1 MTDTQYKLNE
11 ASFFL
16 ERMKEANRDKN
27 GFRYNL
33 SAFLSAFC
41 SFPEIM
47 NIEFQKISGF
57 ISWNKAMRSNYYSSK
72 LIQFFEKQRNRSI
85 HLRPVSAR
93 PNQNLE
99 GICLREITV
108 GKDGDQEDWLQKTK
122 ELSST
127 ILPSSWGWI
136 GGDQS

>member
-27 GFRYNL
+27 GLRYNL

-41 SFPEIM
+41 SVPEIM

-57 ISWNKAMRSNYYSSK
+57 IS
-72 LIQFFEKQRNRSI
+72 
-85 HLRPVSAR
+85 
-93 PNQNLE
+93 
-99 GICLREITV
+99 
-108 GKDGDQEDWLQKTK
+108 
-122 ELSST
+122 
-127 ILPSSWGWI
+127 
-136 GGDQS
+136 